1 MTTNENET
9 SRDLWPA
16 PTASAPVSAIV
27 RVPGSKSE
35 SNRALVLAALADGP
49 STIKGLL
56 DARDTRLMM
65 DALRA
70 LGIEIKVLKRH
81 DVGNVDVRVTPHF
94 MRGPASIDVGLAG
107 TVMRFLPPLSTLAHG
122 DISFDGDAQARKR
135 PMGTIIESLKEL
147 GATVH
152 DRGTGRLPFMVSA
165 TGELLGG
172 EVTVD
177 ASKSSQFISGLL
189 LSAARFNTG
198 ITVHHVGDPIP
209 SMPHIDMTV
218 AMLAEHGVPVRRAGE
233 TVWHVD
239 PHNIEAVDRTIEP
252 DLSNAA
258 PFLAAALVCG
268 GTVTVPD
275 WPRRTTQP
283 GNLLRDLLVRMGGA
297 VEFTDKGLT
306 VAGTGDVHGIDVDL
320 HDAGELAP
328 AIAALAALADSP
340 SRLRGIGHLRGHET
354 DRLSAMR
361 TELNNLGGDVT
372 ETDDGL
378 VITPRA
384 LHAGEFL
391 TYSDH
396 RIATAAA
403 IIGLRVI
410 GVQIDNV
417 DTTAKTLPRFAE
429 RWTRMLDDSRSPA
442 LQA

>member
-152 DRGTGRLPFMVSA
+152 DRGTGRLRSWSA
-165 TGELLGG
+165 PR
-172 EVTVD
+172 
-177 ASKSSQFISGLL
+177 ASS
-189 LSAARFNTG
+189 SAAR
-198 ITVHHVGDPIP
+198 
-209 SMPHIDMTV
+209 
-218 AMLAEHGVPVRRAGE
+218 
-233 TVWHVD
+233 
-239 PHNIEAVDRTIEP
+239 
-252 DLSNAA
+252 
-258 PFLAAALVCG
+258 
-268 GTVTVPD
+268 
-275 WPRRTTQP
+275 
-283 GNLLRDLLVRMGGA
+283 
-297 VEFTDKGLT
+297 
-306 VAGTGDVHGIDVDL
+306 
-320 HDAGELAP
+320 
-328 AIAALAALADSP
+328 SP
-340 SRLRGIGHLRGHET
+340 S
-354 DRLSAMR
+354 
-361 TELNNLGGDVT
+361 
-372 ETDDGL
+372 
-378 VITPRA
+378 TPPSRA
-384 LHAGEFL
+384 
-391 TYSDH
+391 S
-396 RIATAAA
+396 
-403 IIGLRVI
+403 
-410 GVQIDNV
+410 
-417 DTTAKTLPRFAE
+417 
-429 RWTRMLDDSRSPA
+429 SSPA
-442 LQA
+442 SC